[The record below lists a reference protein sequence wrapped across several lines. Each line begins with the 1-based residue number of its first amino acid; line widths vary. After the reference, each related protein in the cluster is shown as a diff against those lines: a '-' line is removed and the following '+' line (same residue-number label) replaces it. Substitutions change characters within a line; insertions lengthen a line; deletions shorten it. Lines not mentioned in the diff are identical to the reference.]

1 MSFLQEAI
9 FDTLLQSG
17 RNKPLDLRDPNMI
30 KQTKLFHTN
39 KHSNNLPWGDDLL
52 IKDSKVIRI
61 AFRNINSFPIY
72 ANDTRNLEFVSDI
85 KQGSFDIYGLTETNI
100 AWNRLDRSA
109 LPSERFRG
117 KFEAAHWISSNN
129 TQTADDTKQI
139 QQSGGTMLVCVNKLC
154 HKVLT
159 SGKEKMGR

>member
-72 ANDTRNLEFVSDI
+72 ANDTRYLEFVSDI
-85 KQGSFDIYGLTETNI
+85 NQGTFDGIG
-100 AWNRLDRSA
+100 
-109 LPSERFRG
+109 
-117 KFEAAHWISSNN
+117 
-129 TQTADDTKQI
+129 
-139 QQSGGTMLVCVNKLC
+139 
-154 HKVLT
+154 
-159 SGKEKMGR
+159 